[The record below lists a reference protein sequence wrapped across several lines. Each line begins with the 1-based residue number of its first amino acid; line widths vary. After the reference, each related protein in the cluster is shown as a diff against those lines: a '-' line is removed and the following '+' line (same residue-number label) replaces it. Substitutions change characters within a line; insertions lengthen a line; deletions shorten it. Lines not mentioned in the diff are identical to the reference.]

1 MIVPPGKPPEK
12 LSRNRDYR
20 FLWGGQVVSETGS
33 STTMIAFP
41 LLVLGLT
48 GWAAQSGLV
57 LGAVAAAQ
65 TVAGLPAGALVDR
78 WNRERTTPSCEAA
91 QAVAAARLVVPP
103 GG

>member
-20 FLWGGQVVSETGS
+20 FLWGGQVVSETGF

-48 GWAAQSGLV
+48 GSAAQSGLV
-57 LGAVAAAQ
+57 LGAVAVAQ
-65 TVAGLPAGALVDR
+65 LVAGLPAGALVDR
-78 WNRERTTPSCEAA
+78 WNRKRIM
-91 QAVAAARLVVPP
+91 L
-103 GG
+103 